1 MNIVIQTIEVLAL
14 ISGIIYLILEIRQS
28 NAMWFIGIATGLACA
43 FSFGIRQL
51 YASMGLNIYYVIIS
65 VWGLIQWKKDAKV
78 LQTTRS
84 VNDKVPVSIH
94 LNRINIKTVIISS
107 VLFIAGSVLAVYIL
121 DLLDDAQSYMD
132 AIVTVMSIIGTVW
145 LAKSYLH
152 QWFIWIIAD
161 ILSSILCFISG
172 MYWMSFLY
180 LLYSAAAVYGYI
192 YWKNNG
198 KYIEVCKSK

>member
-1 MNIVIQTIEVLAL
+1 M
-14 ISGIIYLILEIRQS
+14 
-28 NAMWFIGIATGLACA
+28 
-43 FSFGIRQL
+43 
-51 YASMGLNIYYVIIS
+51 
-65 VWGLIQWKKDAKV
+65 
-78 LQTTRS
+78 
-84 VNDKVPVSIH
+84 
-94 LNRINIKTVIISS
+94 
-107 VLFIAGSVLAVYIL
+107 YIL

-161 ILSSILCFISG
+161 ILSSVLCFISD

-198 KYIEVCKSK
+198 KYIEV